1 MEDGQPMVPEVGA
14 FLLGA
19 PKAGTT
25 WLADALSQHP
35 GICVSD
41 PKEPNIVATHKG
53 TFPRDNSPPD
63 WRAYAGC
70 FVEEGLRIDCSI
82 HALACPIAPQRVREN
97 WPNVKLI
104 VSLRE
109 PVSRTVSHWN
119 MITETEE
126 DKMNDEDWG
135 DFEVAWA
142 DTRLQCDTLYGSSVS
157 RWLEYFDLDS
167 ILIIEAKRMRKEPL
181 GVLKEICEHIG
192 VDDYAFNLEMVH
204 NANVASDRRP
214 ITLFGRLFRGV
225 ASLLPNFV
233 KGPIVKRLQRKGV
246 NVYKMPMLSSKA
258 PEKRE
263 ITDEQRLLLSESVNA
278 DLALL
283 EELTGFSNSD
293 WWIQP

>member
-1 MEDGQPMVPEVGA
+1 MEGGQPMVPEVGA

-97 WPNVKLI
+97 WPNAKLV

-119 MITETEE
+119 MAVGTEE
-126 DKMNDEDWG
+126 DKANDLDWS

-246 NVYKMPMLSSKA
+246 NVYKMPVLSSKA